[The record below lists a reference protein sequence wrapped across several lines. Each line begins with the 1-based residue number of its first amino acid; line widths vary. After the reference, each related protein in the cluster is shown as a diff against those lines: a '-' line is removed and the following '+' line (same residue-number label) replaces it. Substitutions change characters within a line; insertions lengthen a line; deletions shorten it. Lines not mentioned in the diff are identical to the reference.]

1 MKFKFPII
9 LISLFL
15 FAQLQGG
22 VLKKSKTEVEFAR
35 FGTYKT
41 EKTEKITGDVKRSD
55 EKSDFKG
62 KGLMGKIAGKLIKK
76 GEKGEI
82 INLTEGKIFSMDHKK
97 KEYRLR
103 EIKPLEEISELP
115 SGEGDT
121 GTEETTP
128 PSQEEK
134 KESDVRIIRNEI
146 RVDDTG
152 NTRTINNFPTRQY
165 IVYWVMEWENVN
177 TGKRGKD
184 SLRSEVWAATSGND
198 KLQQLSQEEMVFQKA
213 YMKKLGIDIDEIKKE
228 VLGLKWREMLSAL
241 SKQEESAEGTPP
253 MTGLQELQKIKG
265 FPIVTEGKFYFTGP
279 KQEMAEEEQE
289 EEETDVTDVKG
300 LFGGFAKKALK
311 KKKKEKKDN
320 FAFRF
325 RTELIKYESQSFSDK
340 ELKVPANYKLK
351 GS

>member
-1 MKFKFPII
+1 MKSKFPII

-22 VLKKSKTEVEFAR
+22 VLKKSKTEVEFAG

-41 EKTEKITGDVKRSD
+41 EKTEKITVDVKRSD
-55 EKSDFKG
+55 EKNDFKG
-62 KGLMGKIAGKLIKK
+62 KGLVGKIAGKFIKK

-82 INLTEGKIFSMDHKK
+82 IDLTESKIYYLNHKK
-97 KEYRLR
+97 KEYWVR
-103 EIKPLEEISELP
+103 EIEPLEEISETINDA
-115 SGEGDT
+115 GDIAA
-121 GTEETTP
+121 EETAP
-128 PSQEEK
+128 PPGEEK
-134 KESDVRIIRNEI
+134 EESDTRIIRNEI

-165 IVYWVMEWENVN
+165 IVYWVVEWENVN
-177 TGKRGKD
+177 TGERGKD
-184 SLRSEVWAATSGND
+184 SLRSEVWAATTGND
-198 KLQQLSQEEMVFQKA
+198 KFQQLSQEEMAFQKA

-228 VLGLKWREMLSAL
+228 VLGMKWREMLAAL
-241 SKQEESAEGTPP
+241 SKQEEAAEGSPP
-253 MTGLQELQKIKG
+253 LTGLQELQKIKG
-265 FPIVTEGKFYFTGP
+265 FPIITEGKFYLIVP
-279 KQEMAEEEQE
+279 KQDMAEGAQE

-325 RTELIKYESQSFSDK
+325 RTELIKYESKSFSDK

-351 GS
+351 SS